1 MIRPRPASGIL
12 VSVLAFAA
20 CESVIPE
27 PPTGFVVEEPES
39 TRKFIVDS
47 TGKRWDVTHAFE
59 KYNMRPEEFQFG
71 VGPNSIRPL
80 FDPRMIRPG
89 EPGYPP
95 PDDPRIVIGVR
106 LMGEARA
113 YSIDDLNSHEVVNER
128 FMGVP
133 VAVGW

>member
-1 MIRPRPASGIL
+1 MVRFRPVSGAL
-12 VSVLAFAA
+12 VSILALAA

-27 PPTGFVVEEPES
+27 PPTGFVVDEPETS
-39 TRKFIVDS
+39 GKFIVDS

-59 KYNMRPEEFQFG
+59 RYNMRPEEFQFG

-80 FDPRMIRPG
+80 FEPRMIRPG

-95 PDDPRIVIGVR
+95 PNDQRIVIGVR

-113 YSIDDLNSHEVVNER
+113 YNVDDLNSHEVVNER